1 MVRLP
6 KESFGRC
13 KRYRPKVAKNK
24 KQLCTSKGIPCM
36 LADGLCEHCWD
47 RMVSNKS
54 PDMGRK
60 NDDINPRAQKDIVSL
75 EDAYPSIF
83 RNQG

>member
-1 MVRLP
+1 
-6 KESFGRC
+6 
-13 KRYRPKVAKNK
+13 
-24 KQLCTSKGIPCM
+24 M